1 MPRTLAL
8 PDRERPARALHLTP
22 APLYLAPGRDRRRA
36 GTLHC
41 QVDQGPGRFTRPI
54 IAPSRTM
61 QAVEG
66 YPAVTACMPARPARG
81 DGA

>member
-1 MPRTLAL
+1 M
-8 PDRERPARALHLTP
+8 
-22 APLYLAPGRDRRRA
+22 PLYLAPGPDRRRT

-41 QVDQGPGRFTRPI
+41 QVDQGPGRLTRPI

-61 QAVEG
+61 QAIAW
-66 YPAVTACMPARPARG
+66 YPAVTTRMPARVMTRG